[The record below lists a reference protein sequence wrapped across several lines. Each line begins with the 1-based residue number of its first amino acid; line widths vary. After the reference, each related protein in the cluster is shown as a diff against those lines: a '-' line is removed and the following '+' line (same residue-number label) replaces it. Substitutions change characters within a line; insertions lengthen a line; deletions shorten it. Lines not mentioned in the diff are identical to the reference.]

1 MAETALIEVRGLR
14 AGYQRIPILQGI
26 ELHAARGEI
35 LGVLGHNG
43 MGKTTL
49 MKTLAGLLPASAG
62 SIRLEGEE
70 LVRLAPHQRARRGI
84 GYVPQGREMFPGLS
98 VRENI
103 AMGAAPLGRPVQAA
117 VDAAA
122 ADFPVLARLLERKG
136 GALSG
141 GEQQILAIAR
151 ALAGDPKLLLL
162 DEPTEGIQ
170 PSVVEEI
177 EDHLG
182 RLARERALT
191 VIVVEQDL
199 DFLVN
204 LADRVLVIQK
214 GRIVREV
221 SPDELQDAQTIDEI
235 TGFSA

>member
-1 MAETALIEVRGLR
+1 
-14 AGYQRIPILQGI
+14 
-26 ELHAARGEI
+26 
-35 LGVLGHNG
+35 
-43 MGKTTL
+43 
-49 MKTLAGLLPASAG
+49 
-62 SIRLEGEE
+62 
-70 LVRLAPHQRARRGI
+70 
-84 GYVPQGREMFPGLS
+84 
-98 VRENI
+98 
-103 AMGAAPLGRPVQAA
+103 MGAAPRGRAVQAA
-117 VDAAA
+117 VDAAT

-151 ALAGDPKLLLL
+151 ALAGEPRLLLL

-177 EDHLG
+177 EDHLR

-199 DFLVN
+199 DFLAN

-214 GRIVREV
+214 GRIVRELG
-221 SPDELQDAQTIDEI
+221 PAELHDLQTIDEI
-235 TGFSA
+235 TGFGA